1 MTFLLDTNVVSEL
14 RRGDRCDPNVSAWYA
29 GVEETDIFLS
39 VLVLG
44 EMRRGI
50 ERIRRRDPQQ
60 TVVLERWLD
69 EIVLRFAGRILPIDE
84 MTAEAWGRTYYVR
97 NAPVV
102 DGLLAATAIVH
113 DLTLVTRNVSDVR
126 GLGARVLNP
135 FSDPGWRIRMAR
147 RTRTRTPKS
156 VGNITHEEARRRNL
170 PSAEH
175 QPLMRDEERHP
186 IRLAYERRNRD
197 LDPQLVWRGKDE
209 QDWSD
214 LVVNA
219 PPLYIQER
227 VHPKALVDDLMRQ
240 TAKRRDAEAE
250 GFQSGLRGPVFG
262 LQRPAVRGRQD
273 RVLPARRQLG
283 QPDGAGRQPAGDGIA
298 GGA

>member
-84 MTAEAWGRTYYVR
+84 MTAEAWGRTYFVR

-102 DGLLAATAIVH
+102 DSLLAATAIVH

-135 FSDPGWRIRMAR
+135 F
-147 RTRTRTPKS
+147 
-156 VGNITHEEARRRNL
+156 
-170 PSAEH
+170 
-175 QPLMRDEERHP
+175 
-186 IRLAYERRNRD
+186 
-197 LDPQLVWRGKDE
+197 LDPRGEDKNGKKD
-209 QDWSD
+209 
-214 LVVNA
+214 
-219 PPLYIQER
+219 
-227 VHPKALVDDLMRQ
+227 
-240 TAKRRDAEAE
+240 
-250 GFQSGLRGPVFG
+250 
-262 LQRPAVRGRQD
+262 
-273 RVLPARRQLG
+273 
-283 QPDGAGRQPAGDGIA
+283 
-298 GGA
+298 